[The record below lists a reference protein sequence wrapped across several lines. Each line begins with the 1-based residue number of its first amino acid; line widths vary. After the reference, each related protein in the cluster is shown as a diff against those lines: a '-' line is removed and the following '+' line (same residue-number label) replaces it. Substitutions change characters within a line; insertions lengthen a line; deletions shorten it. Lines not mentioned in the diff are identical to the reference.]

1 MAQEL
6 LVSLDRKSGP
16 ALHLQIERS
25 LRDAIRSG
33 RLPSGSTLPSSRVL
47 ARDLGISRGVVVEAY
62 DQLIAEGYLVGRR
75 GSATRVAMTTSLT
88 APEIVSEP
96 TEPPPRYD
104 FRLGV
109 PNLAS
114 FPRQEWLA
122 SLRQVLKEMQDTT
135 FRYGDPQGTTELRE
149 ALSAYLGRVRG
160 VIADPSRVVICSGFA
175 QGLTL
180 VCRALRER
188 GARRVVMEDPCQS
201 HQRAIVERTGLEPVG
216 IPVDERGLRS
226 DLLGDV
232 RADVAVVTPAHQF
245 PTGAVLAPDRRLELR
260 AWAERQ
266 DAVIVEDDYDAE
278 YRYDREPIGAL
289 QGLSPERVIYASS
302 ASKTLAPCLRLGWL
316 VVPWWLAPEVAKAK
330 AFDDLG
336 SPAIEQLALANFI
349 STGRFDRHLRRNR
362 TVYRRRRDALVAA
375 LDRHLPDVE
384 IRGVAAGLHLFGKL
398 PEGIDEAHLV
408 EAAVELMVGTEG
420 ISRHRFPGSPGP
432 PAILLGYGTIAEAAI
447 EPGVRRLERAITGL
461 SSG

>member
-1 MAQEL
+1 
-6 LVSLDRKSGP
+6 
-16 ALHLQIERS
+16 
-25 LRDAIRSG
+25 
-33 RLPSGSTLPSSRVL
+33 
-47 ARDLGISRGVVVEAY
+47 
-62 DQLIAEGYLVGRR
+62 
-75 GSATRVAMTTSLT
+75 
-88 APEIVSEP
+88 
-96 TEPPPRYD
+96 
-104 FRLGV
+104 
-109 PNLAS
+109 
-114 FPRQEWLA
+114 
-122 SLRQVLKEMQDTT
+122 
-135 FRYGDPQGTTELRE
+135 
-149 ALSAYLGRVRG
+149 
-160 VIADPSRVVICSGFA
+160 
-175 QGLTL
+175 
-180 VCRALRER
+180 
-188 GARRVVMEDPCQS
+188 MEDPCQS